1 MHEAALRSVRK
12 AFENRDLLGGDTC
25 SMTHEL
31 RLLSAPMLRELID
44 GGVNTVVVP
53 FGSIE
58 HQGGHLPLGADSLLA
73 DAVGREVA
81 DRLGAV
87 LAPTLCIGC
96 AEQHERLSGT
106 LTLRCETVRSVAA
119 EQATSL
125 ARQGFAVLVLVSTH
139 GGNRPALDAAVL
151 ELNELLPGVV
161 VRAPRG
167 DVGPDPGQHSGVWLT
182 SVMMAL
188 RPDLVDVA
196 RAGSEL
202 SEELQRVDPDRG
214 KAAFER
220 FVASIVEGVQ
230 IADTSH

>member
-1 MHEAALRSVRK
+1 
-12 AFENRDLLGGDTC
+12 
-25 SMTHEL
+25 MTHEL
-31 RLLSAPMLRELID
+31 TLLSAPMLRELID
-44 GGVNTVVVP
+44 GGVDTVVVP

-58 HQGGHLPLGADSLLA
+58 HQDGHLPLGADSLLA

-106 LTLRCETVRSVAA
+106 LTLRCETVRTVAA

-125 ARQGFAVLVLVSTH
+125 ARQGFAVVVLVSTH
-139 GGNRPALDAAVL
+139 GGNRPALDAVVV
-151 ELNELLPGVV
+151 ELNDLLPGVV
-161 VRAPRG
+161 VCAPRG
-167 DVGPDPGQHSGVWLT
+167 DVGPDPGRHSGVWLT

-188 RPDLVDVA
+188 RPDLVHVA
-196 RAGSEL
+196 GAGSEL
-202 SEELQRVDPDRG
+202 SQELQRANPHHGR
-214 KAAFER
+214 AAFER

-230 IADTSH
+230 IANASD